1 MAPPLFVADASRAA
15 VGWARQ
21 RHLGLTSATGISVV
35 LAGCAAV
42 WFSAGATADMFR
54 GAVALWCSYLVL
66 AAGRLVARRVGGAS
80 EEAADRRMVGPVRWL
95 AALGLSLAEVLV
107 YAGLVVG
114 AEAEHSPGMWTIGVG
129 VLGLVTVRTV
139 MTACST
145 PYGLRYPPETL
156 VGRGW
161 AAVLTMAAGARIL
174 VIGMVA
180 PVFGPRAVL
189 LVMLA
194 WAISSV
200 AYGLAGRPVPDVAAE
215 TAGDGSA
222 VASASLLRM
231 RDDGLFA
238 RYLGALVRGVLLPL
252 PPAILALAAV
262 SALALVG
269 MHGLPGPLMLGPAVA
284 MLLAAP
290 GSGNPHVGRF
300 DWLAPVLIVSSQIL
314 YLSAVGAG
322 GRVPGPVSYV
332 LVAALLIRYTDL
344 ACAQRPVMLA
354 RQSSADS
361 ARREFGTELGWE
373 GRVLLAGFGA
383 AIGIATVGYVALT
396 GYLAL
401 LIGAKVVR
409 CGVESSP
416 DEEQS

>member
-1 MAPPLFVADASRAA
+1 
-15 VGWARQ
+15 
-21 RHLGLTSATGISVV
+21 
-35 LAGCAAV
+35 
-42 WFSAGATADMFR
+42 
-54 GAVALWCSYLVL
+54 
-66 AAGRLVARRVGGAS
+66 
-80 EEAADRRMVGPVRWL
+80 
-95 AALGLSLAEVLV
+95 
-107 YAGLVVG
+107 
-114 AEAEHSPGMWTIGVG
+114 
-129 VLGLVTVRTV
+129 
-139 MTACST
+139 
-145 PYGLRYPPETL
+145 
-156 VGRGW
+156 
-161 AAVLTMAAGARIL
+161 
-174 VIGMVA
+174 
-180 PVFGPRAVL
+180 
-189 LVMLA
+189 
-194 WAISSV
+194 
-200 AYGLAGRPVPDVAAE
+200 
-215 TAGDGSA
+215 
-222 VASASLLRM
+222 
-231 RDDGLFA
+231 LFA

-332 LVAALLIRYTDL
+332 LVGALLIRYTDL